1 MSCML
6 PAPQPPLLTQA
17 DETVSEITESSID
30 SVSEEVIER
39 KTSELDDISVMPP
52 TQPILQEQSFV
63 DDDESSKIEPDQTIN
78 YKIEEIPKD
87 MTICPDANE
96 EQEEEGTLD
105 NIEEG
110 FVIKERP
117 ANYGLNLC
125 SPPKSVDEK
134 KLVSSLKKVADS
146 PKTL

>member
-52 TQPILQEQSFV
+52 TQPIL
-63 DDDESSKIEPDQTIN
+63 
-78 YKIEEIPKD
+78 
-87 MTICPDANE
+87 
-96 EQEEEGTLD
+96 
-105 NIEEG
+105 
-110 FVIKERP
+110 
-117 ANYGLNLC
+117 
-125 SPPKSVDEK
+125 
-134 KLVSSLKKVADS
+134 
-146 PKTL
+146 